1 MKMKALT
8 IGFFAVDAVLIGI
21 GAFLY
26 MNQDKTAPV
35 IMLPEKAIVYE
46 NGMAEEKLLEGI
58 TAYDAEDGD
67 VTDSLLVEK
76 ISEAA
81 DGRVIVTYAAVDSA
95 NHVTQKSRILEV
107 KTSGESRK
115 E

>member
-1 MKMKALT
+1 MNIKGLT

-21 GAFLY
+21 GVFLY
-26 MNQDKTAPV
+26 VNQDKTAPT
-35 IMLPEKAIVYE
+35 ITLPETAVVYE
-46 NGMAEEKLLEGI
+46 EGMTSEELLEEA
-58 TAYDAEDGD
+58 TAYDPEDGD

-76 ISEAA
+76 VSKIA

-115 E
+115 K

>member
-26 MNQDKTAPV
+26 MNQDKTAPM
-35 IMLPEKAIVYE
+35 ITLPEKAIVYE

-76 ISEAA
+76 VSEAA
-81 DGRVIVTYAAVDSA
+81 DGRVIVTYAVVDSA

>member
-26 MNQDKTAPV
+26 MNQDKTAPT
-35 IMLPEKAIVYE
+35 ITLPETAVVYDK
-46 NGMAEEKLLEGI
+46 GMTSEELLEGA
-58 TAYDAEDGD
+58 TAYDLEDGD

-76 ISEAA
+76 VSGTA
-81 DGRVIVTYAAVDSA
+81 DGRVIITYAAVDSA

>member
-1 MKMKALT
+1 MSIKGLT
-8 IGFFAVDAVLIGI
+8 VGFFAVDAVLIGI

-26 MNQDKTAPV
+26 VNQDKTAPT
-35 IMLPEKAIVYE
+35 ITLPETAVIYE
-46 NGMAEEKLLEGI
+46 DGMTEEELLEGA
-58 TAYDAEDGD
+58 TAYDPEEGD

-76 ISEAA
+76 ISETA
-81 DGRVIVTYAAVDSA
+81 DGRVIVTYAAADSA

-115 E
+115 K